1 MFNPHHLPLPVTLP
15 SSSSSSSAAA
25 VVDLDPRVWR
35 RLPQPLVDRV
45 LACLPTPSF
54 LRLRAACRRFY
65 SLLFS
70 SPFLHSHLLLSP
82 HLPFFAF
89 AVPSSGH
96 LLLLDPTAATAQQ
109 HRSSSWSRLPLP
121 LPLPPPGAAAAAGH
135 ATFSPAAA
143 SAGLLAFLSDASGHK
158 TLLLVNPITRLLAP
172 LPICPNARL
181 SPTVGLAAG
190 PTSFIAV
197 VAGDDLVSPFAV
209 KNISADTFVADA
221 ASAPPSGFWAPSSLL
236 PRLSSLD
243 PRAGMAFA
251 SGRFYCMSSSPFAV
265 LVFDVAT
272 NAWTKVQP
280 PMRRFLRSPALVELG
295 GGRQSEVRVGMV
307 AAVEKSRLSVPRS
320 VRVWALRSGAPSSSG
335 GGAWTEVARM
345 PPDVHEQFAAA
356 EGGRGFECAAHGDF
370 VVLAPRAAA
379 GPAPENVLIFDSR
392 RDEWRWAPPCPYHHH
407 HPYVGNGGAGGGG
420 GAGFRLFAYEPR
432 LATPAI
438 GLLDATAPMALHG
451 MQG

>member
-1 MFNPHHLPLPVTLP
+1 MHQHHPHHLPRLH
-15 SSSSSSSAAA
+15 SSSSSSEA
-25 VVDLDPRVWR
+25 VDMDPRVWG

-54 LRLRAACRRFY
+54 LRLRAACRRFCNLIY
-65 SLLFS
+65 S

-89 AVPSSGH
+89 AVPSAGY
-96 LLLLDPTAATAQQ
+96 LLLLDPTRQAP
-109 HRSSSWSRLPLP
+109 SWSSLPLP
-121 LPLPPPGAAAAAGH
+121 LPAPGAAQAS
-135 ATFSPAAA
+135 FSPAAA

-158 TLLLVNPITRLLAP
+158 TLLLANPITRLFAP
-172 LPICPNARL
+172 LPLCPTARL

-197 VAGDDLVSPFAV
+197 IAGDDLVSPFAV

-221 ASAPPSGFWAPSSLL
+221 ASVPPSGFWAPSSLL

-251 SGRFYCMSSSPFAV
+251 SGRFYCMSSSPFMV
-265 LVFDVAT
+265 LVFDVAA
-272 NAWTKVQP
+272 NVWSKVQP

-295 GGRQSEVRVGMV
+295 GGREREARVALV
-307 AAVEKSRLSVPRS
+307 SAVEKSRLSVPRS
-320 VRVWALRSGAPSSSG
+320 VRVWTLRGGQGAAGGSGGG

-345 PPDVHEQFAAA
+345 PPDVHVQFAAA

-370 VVLAPRAAA
+370 VVLAPRGAAS
-379 GPAPENVLIFDSR
+379 PVLVFDSR
-392 RDEWRWAPPCPYHHH
+392 HDEWRWAPPCPY
-407 HPYVGNGGAGGGG
+407 PYVGGIAVG
-420 GAGFRLFAYEPR
+420 GAGFRVFAYEPR

-438 GLLDATAPMALHG
+438 GLLDATAPAAFLHG
-451 MQG
+451 MQA

>member
-1 MFNPHHLPLPVTLP
+1 MMHQQPPHHLPRLHYSP
-15 SSSSSSSAAA
+15 SSSSTSEPPPEEM
-25 VVDLDPRVWR
+25 DPRIWR

-45 LACLPTPSF
+45 LASLPTPSF

-89 AVPSSGH
+89 AFPSSTH
-96 LLLLDPTAATAQQ
+96 LLLLDPTRHPPT
-109 HRSSSWSRLPLP
+109 WSRLP
-121 LPLPPPGAAAAAGH
+121 LPLPPPGAAAA
-135 ATFSPAAA
+135 TFSPAAA
-143 SAGLLAFLSDASGHK
+143 SAGLVAFVSDASGHK
-158 TLLLVNPITRLLAP
+158 TLLLANPITRLLAP
-172 LPICPNARL
+172 LPISPNPRL

-221 ASAPPSGFWAPSSLL
+221 ASVPPSGFWAPSSLL

-251 SGRFYCMSSSPFAV
+251 AGRFYCMSSSPFAV
-265 LVFDVAT
+265 LVFDVAANT
-272 NAWTKVQP
+272 WTKLQP

-295 GGRQSEVRVGMV
+295 GGREREARVALV

-320 VRVWALRSGAPSSSG
+320 VRVWTLRAATGGHGGGAAAASG

-345 PPDVHEQFAAA
+345 PPDVHAQFAAA
-356 EGGRGFECAAHGDF
+356 EAGRGFECAAHGDF
-370 VVLAPRAAA
+370 VVLAPRA
-379 GPAPENVLIFDSR
+379 PASPVLVFDSR
-392 RDEWRWAPPCPYHHH
+392 QDEWRWAPPCPY
-407 HPYVGNGGAGGGG
+407 PYVGGIGGGG
-420 GAGFRLFAYEPR
+420 GGGVGFRVFAFEPR

-438 GLLDATAPMALHG
+438 GLLDATAPVALHG

>member
-1 MFNPHHLPLPVTLP
+1 MFNPHHLPLPALP
-15 SSSSSSSAAA
+15 SSSSSAAA
-25 VVDLDPRVWR
+25 VDMDPRVWR

-96 LLLLDPTAATAQQ
+96 LLLLDPTGEVP
-109 HRSSSWSRLPLP
+109 SWSRLPLP
-121 LPLPPPGAAAAAGH
+121 LPAPGAGQA
-135 ATFSPAAA
+135 FSPAAA

-172 LPICPNARL
+172 LPLCPNARL
-181 SPTVGLAAG
+181 SPTAGLAAG

-221 ASAPPSGFWAPSSLL
+221 ASVPPSGFWAPSSLL

-251 SGRFYCMSSSPFAV
+251 AGR
-265 LVFDVAT
+265 
-272 NAWTKVQP
+272 
-280 PMRRFLRSPALVELG
+280 
-295 GGRQSEVRVGMV
+295 
-307 AAVEKSRLSVPRS
+307 
-320 VRVWALRSGAPSSSG
+320 
-335 GGAWTEVARM
+335 
-345 PPDVHEQFAAA
+345 
-356 EGGRGFECAAHGDF
+356 
-370 VVLAPRAAA
+370 
-379 GPAPENVLIFDSR
+379 
-392 RDEWRWAPPCPYHHH
+392 
-407 HPYVGNGGAGGGG
+407 
-420 GAGFRLFAYEPR
+420 
-432 LATPAI
+432 
-438 GLLDATAPMALHG
+438 
-451 MQG
+451 

>member
-1 MFNPHHLPLPVTLP
+1 M
-15 SSSSSSSAAA
+15 
-25 VVDLDPRVWR
+25 DPRVWR

-45 LACLPTPSF
+45 LACLPTPAF
-54 LRLRAACRRFY
+54 LRIRAACRRFY
-65 SLLFS
+65 HLLFS

-89 AVPSSGH
+89 VVPSAGH
-96 LLLLDPTAATAQQ
+96 LLLLDPTLQAP
-109 HRSSSWSRLPLP
+109 SWSRLPLP
-121 LPLPPPGAAAAAGH
+121 LPPGGGDGGGSG
-135 ATFSPAAA
+135 FSPAAA

-158 TLLLVNPITRLLAP
+158 TLLLANPITRLLAALP
-172 LPICPNARL
+172 LCPTPRL

-190 PTSFIAV
+190 PTSIIAV

-221 ASAPPSGFWAPSSLL
+221 ASVPPSGFWAPSSLL

-265 LVFDVAT
+265 LVFDVAA
-272 NAWTKVQP
+272 NVWSKVQP

-295 GGRQSEVRVGMV
+295 GGRDGAARVALV
-307 AAVEKSRLSVPRS
+307 SAVEKSRLSVPRS
-320 VRVWALRSGAPSSSG
+320 VRVWTFRGGHGGAGSGG

-345 PPDVHEQFAAA
+345 PPEVHAQFAAT
-356 EGGRGFECAAHGDF
+356 EGGRGFECAAHGEYI
-370 VVLAPRAAA
+370 VLAPR
-379 GPAPENVLIFDSR
+379 GPVAQAPTTALVFDSR
-392 RDEWRWAPPCPYHHH
+392 RDEWRWAPPCL
-407 HPYVGNGGAGGGG
+407 YVAHGGGVGGGVG
-420 GAGFRLFAYEPR
+420 GAGFRVFAYEPR

-438 GLLDATAPMALHG
+438 GLLDATAPVALHVMHG
-451 MQG
+451 